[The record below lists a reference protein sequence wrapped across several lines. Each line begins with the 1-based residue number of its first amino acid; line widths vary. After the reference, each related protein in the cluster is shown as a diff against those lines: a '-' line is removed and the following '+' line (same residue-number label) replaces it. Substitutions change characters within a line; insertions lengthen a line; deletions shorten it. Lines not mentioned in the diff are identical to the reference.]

1 MDRLFFLARFGT
13 VLLAGLLTAKNGG
26 AETALVEALPGA
38 PIRPELAPSLTPVV
52 ALEAGWGNPPTMART
67 RCWWWWLNGNVTRA
81 SITRDL
87 EEMKRQGL
95 GGANIIDAG
104 GAEQRGNH
112 QVPHG
117 PDFGSPEWRELFVH
131 ALREADRLGLEL
143 GFNIQSGWNLGGPR
157 VPAEDAAKKL
167 TWSEVTVRGGAKQSI
182 SLAQPA
188 AVGGYYRD
196 VAVLALPI
204 ATERADQL
212 AIAVKVDSA
221 QPGHAASMILDGN
234 PETFWVSGSYERG
247 EGPHVS
253 QPHRVEFDF
262 AAPTEVSRVVIHP
275 RDGYGPK
282 RGWLQASDRPRH
294 WRLVSQWRA
303 ESGDKPVVIDFEPT
317 AARRLRLIIAEAFDP
332 RSPAAPRNVQVAE
345 VEFFNG
351 DKALHRANSGLARI
365 ENFRQKAYHDYPGAF
380 TATKADHLLR
390 VGEGD
395 PAERTV
401 ALDEAINLT
410 DRLDSVGELDWE
422 APPGLWAVVRMGY
435 TLAGS
440 RVSTHSEGW
449 DGWAIDYLDRDA
461 FVAYWDD
468 VIEPLLEAAGPS
480 VGNSL
485 RYLHTDSWELGP
497 VNWTPR
503 LEAEFTKRRG
513 YDPRPYLPALA
524 GYVVG
529 DRETSNRFLNDFR
542 RTLADLIAAGKYAT
556 FREFAH
562 AKGLGV
568 HPESGGPHAAPIDAL
583 QCLGRNDIAMG
594 EFWARSRTHRVN
606 DYERL
611 FVMQS
616 ASAAHTY
623 GRRVVLAEAF
633 TSIGPQWEESPAV
646 LKPVFDRVAC
656 EGLNL
661 VMLHTFAASPEEAG
675 LPGQA
680 YFAGTHVNPNV
691 TWWDKADAFFG
702 YLNRCQFLLQQGLP
716 VADVL
721 HFYGENVP
729 GFVRLKN
736 DFPAGDVTGF
746 GYDVINAEALVGRVS
761 VADGR
766 LVLPEGTSYR
776 VLSLPPG
783 GTYGLAAL
791 RKIAELA
798 DAGATIAGPRPEAA
812 IGLLSEVD
820 QREFD
825 RLVAKLWDDTGA
837 VSDTTPREVLAETPA
852 DFDFTLADGAA
863 KADERGDPVLDYFH
877 RRTDGAEVYFL
888 ANRTAESVTAECEFR
903 VADAAP
909 AIWDPVTGDR
919 AAAKSY
925 AIGEQTT
932 RVPLTLAPE
941 QALFVVFQGDR
952 AETLS
957 RNDGPNLPVAELA
970 EELTMPWSI
979 QFDAKR
985 GGPAEPVAMETLSD
999 WSQSDDTAVRHYSGT
1014 ATYTAEWTPSTKTLK
1029 ESESGRVWI
1038 DLGDVKNVASVRL
1051 NGEEQGVA
1059 WTPPYRVELHGP
1071 LQADNHL
1078 EIEVVNLWPNR
1089 LIGDAALPE
1098 SERITRTNIT
1108 KFQADTPLLPSG
1120 LLGPVQVLTEAPVA
1134 R

>member
-1 MDRLFFLARFGT
+1 MARILG
-13 VLLAGLLTAKNGG
+13 VLLLSLLLADG
-26 AETALVEALPGA
+26 ALVAPFAAAELPL
-38 PIRPELAPSLTPVV
+38 PTVRPELAPSLTPLV
-52 ALEAGWGNPPTMART
+52 ALEEGWRNPPAMSRT

-104 GAEQRGNH
+104 GAEQRGHH

-117 PDFGSPEWRELFVH
+117 PDFGSPEWQELFLH

-167 TWSEVTVRGGAKQSI
+167 TWAEVTVRGGENDPI
-182 SLAQPA
+182 TLAQPA
-188 AVGGYYRD
+188 SIGGFYRD
-196 VAVLALPI
+196 IAVFALPV
-204 ATERADQL
+204 ATERDDEL
-212 AIAVKVDSA
+212 AISVKVDSA
-221 QPGHAASMILDGN
+221 QPDHAASLVLDSD

-253 QPHRVEFDF
+253 QPHRIEFDF
-262 AAPTEVSRVVIHP
+262 TAPTTVSRLVIHP

-303 ESGDKPVVIDFEPT
+303 QAGDEPIVIDFEPT
-317 AARRLRLIIAEAFDP
+317 SARRLRLIIAEAFDP

-351 DKALHRANSGLARI
+351 DKALHRANSGLARVD
-365 ENFRQKAYHDYPGAF
+365 NFRQKAYHDYPGAF
-380 TATKADHLLR
+380 TAAKADHLLQIGA
-390 VGEGD
+390 GE
-395 PAERTV
+395 PAERTL
-401 ALDEAINLT
+401 ALDEAIDLT
-410 DRLDSVGELDWE
+410 DKLGPDGKLNWK
-422 APPGLWAVVRMGY
+422 APSGLWTVVRMGY

-461 FVAYWDD
+461 FVAYWKD
-468 VIEPLLEAAGPS
+468 VVDPLLEAAGPS
-480 VGNSL
+480 VGKSL

-503 LEAEFTKRRG
+503 LEAEFKQRRG

-529 DRETSNRFLNDFR
+529 DRATTNRFLNDFR
-542 RTLADLIAAGKYAT
+542 RTLADLIADGKYAT

-562 AKGLGV
+562 AEGLGV

-594 EFWARSRTHRVN
+594 EFWARSKTHRVN

-661 VMLHTFAASPEEAG
+661 VMLHTFAASPEESG

-680 YFAGTHVNPNV
+680 YFAGTHINPNV
-691 TWWDKADAFFG
+691 TWWDKADAFFS
-702 YLNRCQFLLQQGLP
+702 YLNRSQFLLQQGLS

-736 DFPAGDVTGF
+736 DFPAGDVTGY
-746 GYDVINAEALVGRVS
+746 GYDVINAEALAARVL
-761 VADGR
+761 VKDGR

-776 VLSLPPG
+776 VLSLPPS
-783 GTYGLAAL
+783 GTYGVAVL
-791 RKIAELA
+791 RKVAELA
-798 DAGATIAGPRPEAA
+798 EAGATIVGPRPEAP
-812 IGLLSEVD
+812 IGLLSDKD

-825 RLVAKLWDDTGA
+825 QLVAKLWGDNGPLREI
-837 VSDTTPREVLAETPA
+837 TPREALADTPA

-863 KADERGDPVLDYFH
+863 TADERGNPVLDYFH

-888 ANRTAESVTAECEFR
+888 ANRTAEPVTAECVFR
-903 VADAAP
+903 VAGAAP
-909 AIWDPVTGDR
+909 AIWDPVTGGI
-919 AAAKSY
+919 AAVKSY
-925 AIGEQTT
+925 TIGDETT
-932 RVPLTLAPE
+932 RLPLRLEAE
-941 QALFVVFQGDR
+941 QAVFVVFQGER
-952 AETLS
+952 AKTLE
-957 RNDGPNLPVAELA
+957 RNDGPNVPDVEPVEALA
-970 EELTMPWSI
+970 APWTVR
-979 QFDAKR
+979 FDPKR
-985 GGPAEPVAMETLSD
+985 GGPAEPVTMESLSD
-999 WSQSDDTAVRHYSGT
+999 WSQSDDPAVRYYSGT
-1014 ATYTAEWTPSTKTLK
+1014 ATYAAEWAPSA
-1029 ESESGRVWI
+1029 ESLAAVKKGRLWI

-1051 NGEEQGVA
+1051 NGKELGVA
-1059 WTPPYRVELHGP
+1059 WTPPYRVELAGE
-1071 LQADNHL
+1071 LLAKNKL
-1078 EIEVVNLWPNR
+1078 EIEVINLWPNR

-1108 KFQADTPLLPSG
+1108 KFQPDTPLLPSG
-1120 LLGPVQVLTEAPVA
+1120 LLGPVRVLSESPGGQ
-1134 R
+1134 